1 MDLFTFVPLFIAG
14 VAVVIVITRVRDF
27 YTGARQRRVTE
38 SEPVLT
44 FPATV
49 IGKRDSVSG
58 DRDTGTRT
66 VYYVTFE
73 RLDLQR
79 LELQVEGHQFGMLA
93 IGDTGRLTH
102 QGSWFHGFARENPTR
117 PPTA

>member
-1 MDLFTFVPLFIAG
+1 MDLFTIVPLFIVG
-14 VAVVIVITRVRDF
+14 VAVSILIVKARQV
-27 YTGARQRRVTE
+27 YTGARQRRINE

-44 FPATV
+44 FPVTV

-58 DRDTGTRT
+58 GRDTAART
-66 VYYVTFE
+66 SYYVTFE